1 MFQNKK
7 LTQNH
12 SEDTSLSGFFIG
24 RKKLAKKR
32 LHCAQKYDIILLN
45 KQTKG
50 MVFLMKKFLSVTLS
64 VMLATSPNLNSSK
77 TAEAALSPETVS
89 VLKQLLFTNSATN
102 NSTKTKTDLSLE
114 QLTLLKQLY
123 AEKGNLPLIGTL
135 QNRNVFE
142 PFSSFLTNN
151 PLVKYVTGVN
161 LALSSITG
169 IFFTSH
175 SWYNFAKNFC
185 QRIKLKFAKVNP
197 NVDEVIM
204 SFDKELSCL
213 KGQDA
218 AKLKMKE
225 VVAAIIDARNEAKE
239 NKKPYGKGDVIY
251 MIGPSG
257 VGKTFSSQC
266 LAKAVMGENVEP
278 LQVDS
283 SCFETDSKLS
293 KKSQLLY
300 MRTNKGNNSDM
311 RYYMDTS
318 LAAKIAS
325 NPKSLLIFDE
335 YDKWCTPETDEFL
348 RTIIDKG
355 VIYRDGEKIDC
366 SELLVIVISNEDH
379 ASLTAGNTE
388 RQNAP
393 GNVPAIQDDGTGSRT
408 HVVHDKSFLNRLNV
422 IEFENL
428 NVDAYE
434 EIAQNKLDVLVKR
447 FNEKYSLN
455 LDLGDTARKIAI
467 KTSRT
472 NQGAREIDKILAKL
486 RTAIITERERSE
498 KISKSKFNVRYD
510 CDNDR
515 FILTK
520 DTDSTKKLAETLTEN
535 TKKEPKQPAET
546 LETKKESNSENAN
559 ENATSNTE
567 KLTTEENLV
576 EEVRLAEEAD
586 SCESSEC
593 ICDENNIGNRV
604 AVEKFASRENT
615 STEAEPIEKVT
626 TVKDVEFCKNSE
638 CIFDEND
645 IGNRVAIEEKS
656 SNERKSAQ
664 NIEMAR

>member
-12 SEDTSLSGFFIG
+12 SEDTSLSGFLLVE
-24 RKKLAKKR
+24 KNLQKR

-64 VMLATSPNLNSSK
+64 LMLATSPNLNSSK
-77 TAEAALSPETVS
+77 TAEAVLSPETVS
-89 VLKQLLFTNSATN
+89 VLKQLLFTNSVTN
-102 NSTKTKTDLSLE
+102 NSTTAKTDLPLE
-114 QLTLLKQLY
+114 QIATLQHMLPSQSSVPLMS
-123 AEKGNLPLIGTL
+123 NLPLQSVIE
-135 QNRNVFE
+135 R
-142 PFSSFLTNN
+142 FSTFLTNN
-151 PLVKYVTGVN
+151 PFVKSVTGVN

-169 IFFTSH
+169 ILFTSH
-175 SWYNFAKNFC
+175 SWYNFAKNFF

-204 SFDKELSCL
+204 SFDKELSCI

-257 VGKTFSSQC
+257 VGKTFSAQC
-266 LAKAVMGENVEP
+266 LAKAIMGENVEP

-283 SCFETDSKLS
+283 SCFESGSTLS

-300 MRTNKGNNSDM
+300 MRTNKGNNADM

-393 GNVPAIQDDGTGSRT
+393 GNAPAIQDDGTGSRT

-510 CDNDR
+510 CDNNR

-520 DTDSTKKLAETLTEN
+520 GTDSTKKLAESLTEN
-535 TKKEPKQPAET
+535 TKKESKQSAAA
-546 LETKKESNSENAN
+546 LGTKKESNSENTKDNTTSNAEKLPTEKEVSVAENINSCENFECNCN
-559 ENATSNTE
+559 ENN
-567 KLTTEENLV
+567 V
-576 EEVRLAEEAD
+576 
-586 SCESSEC
+586 
-593 ICDENNIGNRV
+593 GNRV
-604 AVEKFASRENT
+604 AVEKFENRENT
-615 STEAEPIEKVT
+615 PKEEAQIEKVT
-626 TVKDVEFCKNSE
+626 AVKDTDFCKNSK
-638 CIFDEND
+638 CNCDEND
-645 IGNRVAIEEKS
+645 IGNRVAVEKKS

-664 NIEMAR
+664 HIEMVR